1 MFYSLIQLQKKFD
14 RNFFFSFSQH
24 VQQSFEE
31 SDGSFCSG
39 PVKCWIGFYRPTL
52 DQVICCCP
60 TKVHAE
66 TTIIQWINHST
77 YFCYTYNT
85 VSWSSLEFDLVLPS
99 FRFQFSFV
107 LIECFKQIF
116 CLHSLVLVSKT
127 FPSFLVC
134 HKVYTLGAI
143 CYYILTTIKKFK
155 ISEMFYL

>member
-14 RNFFFSFSQH
+14 RNFFFLSACPTVFWRKRWIILFRTCKMLNRFLSANLRSSH
-24 VQQSFEE
+24 LLLPNEGARRNDDYSMNQSFN
-31 SDGSFCSG
+31 
-39 PVKCWIGFYRPTL
+39 FY
-52 DQVICCCP
+52 
-60 TKVHAE
+60 
-66 TTIIQWINHST
+66 
-77 YFCYTYNT
+77 YTYNT